1 MPMKE
6 MNVVTSKERTSA
18 TNDQSL
24 GFVGREI
31 SINRPGRFQDQ
42 GQTKCNEIKQKN
54 TNLEL
59 FYLNCFLT
67 CVASC

>member
-6 MNVVTSKERTSA
+6 MNVVTSKERTSV

-42 GQTKCNEIKQKN
+42 GQTKCNEINKKIQ
-54 TNLEL
+54 TW
-59 FYLNCFLT
+59 NCFT
-67 CVASC
+67 